1 MRRLLVPALF
11 VAMGLTGIQAAGAAI
26 VRGTP
31 GPDLLRG
38 TAFADEL
45 YGRGGADRLEGRD
58 GDDLLDGGPGRD
70 RLFGGAGADWFASSG
85 DERSDT
91 VRCGPGLD
99 VVNADLTDPVAAD
112 CDVVSRRLSR
122 DVDRVSAA
130 NHETQVEPDS
140 HAFGSTI
147 VTVFQS
153 GRFVEGGAATIGFA
167 TSRNGGRT
175 WRSGFLPSLSVYS
188 KPPGPSSSI
197 SDPVVA
203 YDAAHRWWLASS
215 LSTAAILVSRSRDG
229 VSWNRPVTAAPDPTG
244 ELDKEWLTCDN
255 WPRSRFRGR
264 CYLSYMNFE
273 LNLLETRRS
282 TDGGRTWSRP
292 VAFNAGRPAAV
303 VNGVQPVV
311 RPNGDLLLVFTVFAA
326 GPFAGEIAA
335 TRSTDGGQ
343 SFAALSRVAPLQPA
357 DPIWMRAPSFASVDV
372 DAAGTVYVAWSDGCF
387 TDECTAH
394 IVLARSPDGI
404 SWSPHASVPI
414 TPSNRP
420 PDHFLPGLAVDPATA
435 GASARVALLYHS
447 IGPPVYCDPTSGCS
461 AIDVGLVTSRDGGR
475 TWGRTQRLN
484 VVSMSPFWMA
494 ETSLGRML
502 GDYVSV
508 SWLRGRP
515 VPVYSLATAPSA
527 GLLRQAIFAGTRL
540 PLTTARR

>member
-1 MRRLLVPALF
+1 MRRLLVPALL
-11 VAMGLTGIQAAGAAI
+11 VAMGLTGIEAASGAI

-31 GPDLLRG
+31 GPDRLRG
-38 TAFADEL
+38 TALADEI
-45 YGRGGADRLEGRD
+45 YGRGGSDTLEGRG

-70 RLFGGAGADWFASSG
+70 RLSGGAGADSFAASG
-85 DERSDT
+85 DGRADT
-91 VRCGPGLD
+91 VRCGSGVD
-99 VVNADLTDPVAAD
+99 VVNADLTDPVTAD

-122 DVDRVSAA
+122 DVDRVSEA

-153 GRFVEGGAATIGFA
+153 GRFVDGGAANIGFA

-175 WRSGFLPSLSVYS
+175 WRSGLLPGLSVFS
-188 KPPGPSSSI
+188 KPTGISSSV

-203 YDAAHRWWLASS
+203 YDAARSWWLAAS
-215 LSTAAILVSRSRDG
+215 LSTTGVLISRSRDG
-229 VSWNRPVTAAPDPTG
+229 LRWNRPVEAAIDPSG
-244 ELDKEWLTCDN
+244 EYDKEWIACDN

-264 CYLSYMNFE
+264 CYLSYMDFGG
-273 LNLLETRRS
+273 NLLETRRS
-282 TDGGRTWSRP
+282 NDGGRTWSRP
-292 VAFNAGRPAAV
+292 VTFDAGRAGAV
-303 VNGVQPVV
+303 INGVQPVV
-311 RPNGDLLLVFTVFAA
+311 RPNGELLLVFSVFAA
-326 GPFAGEIAA
+326 IPFASEIAV

-343 SFAALSRVAPLQPA
+343 SFAATGRIAPLQA
-357 DPIWMRAPSFASVDV
+357 IEPIWMRAPAFASVDV
-372 DAAGTVYVAWSDGCF
+372 DASGTVYAAWSDGCH
-387 TDECTAH
+387 TEECTSH
-394 IVLARSPDGI
+394 IVLSRSPDGI
-404 SWSPHASVPI
+404 SWSAPATVPI
-414 TPSNRP
+414 TPTSRA

-435 GASARVALLYHS
+435 GTTARVAVLYHS
-447 IGPPVYCDPTSGCS
+447 IGPPVFCDPTSGCA
-461 AIDVGLVTSRDGGR
+461 AIDVGLITSRDGGR
-475 TWGRTQRLN
+475 TWTSPQRLN
-484 VVSMSPFWMA
+484 TVSMSPFWLA

-515 VPVYSLATAPSA
+515 VPVYSLATAPTG

>member
-11 VAMGLTGIQAAGAAI
+11 LAIGATGIQAASGAI

-31 GPDLLRG
+31 GPDRLRG
-38 TAFADEL
+38 TGFADEL
-45 YGRGGADRLEGRD
+45 YGRGGADTLDGRA
-58 GDDLLDGGPGRD
+58 GDDVLDGGPGRD
-70 RLFGGAGADWFASSG
+70 RLSGGTGGDWFASSG
-85 DERSDT
+85 DERADA
-91 VRCGPGLD
+91 VRCGAGLD
-99 VVNADLTDPVAAD
+99 VVNADLSDQVSAD

-122 DVDRVSAA
+122 DLDRVSES

-153 GRFVEGGAATIGFA
+153 GRFVEGGAARIGFA

-175 WRSGFLPSLSVYS
+175 WRSGFLPGVSVYS

-203 YDAAHRWWLASS
+203 YDAAHRWWLAAS
-215 LSTAAILVSRSRDG
+215 LSTASVLISRSRDG
-229 VSWNRPVTAAPDPTG
+229 VSWNRPVIAAPDPTG
-244 ELDKEWLTCDN
+244 ELDKEWITCDN
-255 WPRSRFRGR
+255 GPRSRFRGR
-264 CYLSYMNFE
+264 CYLSYMNFGT
-273 LNLLETRRS
+273 NQLETRRS

-292 VAFNAGRPAAV
+292 VLFDARRPGAV
-303 VNGVQPVV
+303 INGVQPVV
-311 RPNGDLLLVFTVFAA
+311 RPTGELVLVFSVFAA
-326 GPFAGEIAA
+326 VPFASEIAA
-335 TRSTDGGQ
+335 TRSADGGET
-343 SFAALSRVAPLQPA
+343 FAAPTRVAPLQPA

-394 IVLARSPDGI
+394 VVLARSSDGI
-404 SWSPHASVPI
+404 SWTPSASIPI
-414 TPSNRP
+414 TGFDRP

-435 GASARVALLYHS
+435 GTRARVAVLYHS

-461 AIDVGLVTSRDGGR
+461 AIDVGLIISRDGGR
-475 TWGRTQRLN
+475 TWGGAQRLN
-484 VVSMSPFWMA
+484 VVPMSPFWTA

-515 VPVYSLATAPSA
+515 VPVYSLATAPSG